1 MDDIRCR
8 LSHIDNDNRVFR
20 FHPSARKRKKNC
32 RSNVKFDGIY
42 QGEFRLN
49 GHVIDMQS
57 SKDEIDVVISGENI
71 FR

>member
-1 MDDIRCR
+1 MTFGVACR
-8 LSHIDNDNRVFR
+8 TLIMTTEFFDFIGRLE
-20 FHPSARKRKKNC
+20 KEKKNC